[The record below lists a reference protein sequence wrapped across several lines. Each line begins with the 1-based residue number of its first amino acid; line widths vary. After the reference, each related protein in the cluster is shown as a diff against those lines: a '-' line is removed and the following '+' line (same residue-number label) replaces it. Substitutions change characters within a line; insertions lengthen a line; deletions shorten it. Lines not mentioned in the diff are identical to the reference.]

1 MKICFHALY
10 NFVNE
15 IAFETLKNSGHYI
28 TSYLKKTWAY
38 LCKAYLIEAKWY
50 HSGYA
55 PTLEE
60 YLENAWISIGAPVII
75 THAYFVIP
83 HSFKMEDLVHL
94 EENPNI
100 IRFSAMILRLANDLG
115 TYKDNGWRTVK
126 TRNRSGRSSNLF
138 IPDIATARNFNK
150 NNYVTVTTY

>member
-1 MKICFHALY
+1 
-10 NFVNE
+10 
-15 IAFETLKNSGHYI
+15 
-28 TSYLKKTWAY
+28 
-38 LCKAYLIEAKWY
+38 LIEAKWY

-83 HSFKMEDLVHL
+83 QSFKMEDLVHL

-115 TYKDNGWRTVK
+115 TYKVSWHHILLFLLCYKYKNFIVVCICVQFI
-126 TRNRSGRSSNLF
+126 RNL
-138 IPDIATARNFNK
+138 K
-150 NNYVTVTTY
+150 LHM

>member
-115 TYKDNGWRTVK
+115 TYKVLVITLCFLPRYI
-126 TRNRSGRSSNLF
+126 SLSNW
-138 IPDIATARNFNK
+138 DTC
-150 NNYVTVTTY
+150 